1 MSILRRAVRAPEQR
15 WSPSRWSTSVP
26 PPSFSAAPNFSG
38 QMVDEETALQV
49 ATVMACV
56 TLLSDTV
63 SMMPLHTFRIS
74 AQTAGSERQWVPLP
88 AVFER
93 PNETQDTDDFVYQIV
108 ASLALHGNAYV
119 FLDRRAGGLT
129 PDMMLPLPAPQV
141 TPQYREDGRTVEF
154 KYDNDV
160 LPPERLLHLKYLSL
174 PGNPAGVSPLSAQAN
189 TIGVAL
195 AMQRHV
201 AQFYSEGATPS
212 GILST
217 DQALTVEQIAEIS
230 RQWNREHQGRRRT
243 AVLQGGVSFSP
254 ITASAADQ
262 QLVQAREQQML
273 DIARAYKV
281 PPWAVGLKGDP
292 ATYQNVESAMTLL
305 TRFAVMPFVR
315 RIETALTG
323 LLPAGQIARFNMDSM
338 MRADTLTRYRTY
350 VMAVQNGLL
359 SPNEVRE
366 LENREPYDGGNEMLL
381 SAPGAVVQPVGVD
394 ANVDDMTP
402 EG

>member
-1 MSILRRAVRAPEQR
+1 MSILRRAVRSSEQR
-15 WSPSRWSTSVP
+15 FSPSRWSQVVP
-26 PPSFSAAPNFSG
+26 PPSMSGAPNFSG
-38 QMVDEETALQV
+38 QMVDEESALQV

-63 SMMPLHTFRIS
+63 ATMPLHAFRITPQS
-74 AQTAGSERQWVPLP
+74 SGSERTWVPLP

-93 PNETQDTDDFVYQIV
+93 PNETQDTDEFVYQIV

-129 PDMMLPLPAPQV
+129 PDMMVPLPAVQV
-141 TPQYREDGRTVEF
+141 RPQYREDGRTVEF
-154 KYDNDV
+154 RYNGEV
-160 LPPERLLHLKYLSL
+160 LPPERVLHLKYLSL
-174 PGNPAGVSPLSAQAN
+174 PGNPAGVSPLAAQAN

-195 AMQRHV
+195 AMQRHI

-217 DQALTVEQIAEIS
+217 DQALTSDQVAEIS
-230 RQWNREHQGRRRT
+230 RQWNSEHQGRRRT

-273 DIARAYKV
+273 EIARAYKV

-323 LLPAGQIARFNMDSM
+323 LLPSAQIARFNMDSM
-338 MRADTLTRYRTY
+338 MRADTLTRYKTY
-350 VMAVQNGLL
+350 VMAVQNALL

-366 LENREPYDGGNEMLL
+366 LENREPYDGGDEMLL